1 MKYTIYL
8 AALALIGCATVHHE
22 TITTK
27 PDGTVTKTELNY
39 GRVGNQSLK
48 SLTIDP
54 KTGQVLIQGQA
65 SKVDPKAIGEAFNT
79 ILSATAGVK

>member
-8 AALALIGCATVHHE
+8 AALTLIGCATVHHE

-27 PDGTVTKTELNY
+27 PDGTVTKTELSY

-48 SLTIDP
+48 GLTIDP
-54 KTGQVLIQGQA
+54 ATGRVTIQGQA

-79 ILSATAGVK
+79 IINATAGAK